1 MEDQAASKAVT
12 GAAISLLVWSAATA
26 VALAV
31 WFKHGFGGGAVSWK
45 SMTAAACALFGILT
59 SLVLW
64 KSPSRGNAVLGILV
78 MLASLARIGGPADWT
93 WVSFALVAVT
103 FVLLM
108 PLVHAAMTLR
118 S

>member
-12 GAAISLLVWSAATA
+12 GAAISLLIWSAATA

-31 WFKHGFGGGAVSWK
+31 WFSKDPSGVTWK
-45 SMTAAACALFGILT
+45 SLTAAAAALFGIVA
-59 SLVLW
+59 SFNLW
-64 KSPSRGNAVLGILV
+64 KSPTRGNAVLGIVV

-118 S
+118 T

>member
-12 GAAISLLVWSAATA
+12 GAAISLLVWSSATF
-26 VALAV
+26 VALGV
-31 WFKHGFGGGAVSWK
+31 WFSSHPGGVTWK
-45 SMTAAACALFGILT
+45 SLTAAAAALFGVIASLT
-59 SLVLW
+59 LW
-64 KSPSRGNAVLGILV
+64 KSPTRGNAILGILV

>member
-1 MEDQAASKAVT
+1 MT
-12 GAAISLLVWSAATA
+12 GAAISLLVWSGATFA
-26 VALAV
+26 ALAV
-31 WFKHGFGGGAVSWK
+31 WFSKDPTGLSWK
-45 SMTAAACALFGILT
+45 SLTAGATALFGIIA
-59 SLVLW
+59 SFVLW
-64 KSPSRGNAVLGILV
+64 KSPSRGNAVIGIVV
-78 MLASLARIGGPADWT
+78 MLVSLARIGGPTDWT

>member
-12 GAAISLLVWSAATA
+12 GAAVSLLIWSAATFA
-26 VALAV
+26 ALGV
-31 WFKHGFGGGAVSWK
+31 WFAKDPAGITWK
-45 SMTAAACALFGILT
+45 SLTAAIAALFGVIASLT
-59 SLVLW
+59 LW
-64 KSPSRGNAVLGILV
+64 KSPTRGNAVLGIIV
-78 MLASLARIGGPADWT
+78 MLASLARIGGPSGWT

>member
-26 VALAV
+26 VALAA
-31 WFKHGFGGGAVSWK
+31 WFARGPGLTWK
-45 SMTAAACALFGILT
+45 SLVAAVCALFGVVA
-59 SLVLW
+59 SFMLW
-64 KSPSRGNAVLGILV
+64 KSPTRGNAVLGILV
-78 MLASLARIGGPADWT
+78 MLASLVRIGGPADWT

-108 PLVHAAMTLR
+108 PLVHAAMTLTG
-118 S
+118 

>member
-26 VALAV
+26 VALAA
-31 WFKHGFGGGAVSWK
+31 WFSRGAAQPLTWK
-45 SMTAAACALFGILT
+45 SLVAAVCALFGVIA
-59 SLVLW
+59 SFMIW
-64 KSPSRGNAVLGILV
+64 KSPSRGSAVIGIVV

>member
-12 GAAISLLVWSAATA
+12 GAAISLLVWSAGTA
-26 VALAV
+26 VALAA
-31 WFKHGFGGGAVSWK
+31 WFSLAGMTWK
-45 SMTAAACALFGILT
+45 SLVAGVCSLFGVIA
-59 SLVLW
+59 SFMLW
-64 KSPSRGNAVLGILV
+64 RSPSRGSVIVGILV
-78 MLASLARIGGPADWT
+78 MLGSLARIGGPADWT

-118 S
+118 G

>member
-1 MEDQAASKAVT
+1 MEDRAASKAVT
-12 GAAISLLVWSAATA
+12 GAAIALLVWSALTV
-26 VALAV
+26 VALAA
-31 WFKHGFGGGAVSWK
+31 WFAQPHAGLTWK
-45 SMTAAACALFGILT
+45 SLVAGVCALFGLAA
-59 SLVLW
+59 SLLIWRV
-64 KSPSRGNAVLGILV
+64 PSRGNAVLGILV
-78 MLASLARIGGPADWT
+78 MLASLLRIGGPSEWS

>member
-12 GAAISLLVWSAATA
+12 GAAIALLVWSGGTA
-26 VALAV
+26 VALAS
-31 WFKHGFGGGAVSWK
+31 WFSVAGLTWK
-45 SMTAAACALFGILT
+45 SFVAGVCSLFGVIASFL
-59 SLVLW
+59 LW
-64 KSPSRGNAVLGILV
+64 KSPSRASAVVGILV
-78 MLASLARIGGPADWT
+78 MLGSLARIGVPAEWT

-118 S
+118 G